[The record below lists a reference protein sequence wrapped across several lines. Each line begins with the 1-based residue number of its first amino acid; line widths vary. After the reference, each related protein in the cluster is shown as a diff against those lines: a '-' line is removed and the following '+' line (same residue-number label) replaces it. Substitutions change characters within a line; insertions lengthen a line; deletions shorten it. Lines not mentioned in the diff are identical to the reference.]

1 MDQVR
6 SRLEALGSVGAP
18 AASVEA
24 SMSQLER
31 AKNEAANASAR
42 ISVLQTQLDVMRPK
56 VEQVVSALGDTLPNA
71 RQKVERQLGEIEAE
85 WKALE
90 SIPSGATSSAS
101 ETLTD
106 AKQKHAEME
115 RTLDADRRALET
127 ATSALSEADR
137 AVASVKTDVASK
149 QGELK
154 AIDRAALESRRQ
166 AALSDSV
173 FQVPESEGMALGA
186 AGDALEG
193 VKRKLEECDSRLNA
207 AKGQLHLVAGH
218 VGSERLAQQEEA
230 VTYAREEVLDRERA
244 EMGALRLL
252 NEIRSVEAARTS
264 HLGRTLAGP
273 ITETFRALTDGRY
286 GQIEL
291 DPDLRT
297 HDIAALGAPRGLS
310 DLSVGTREQLAT
322 LIRLAIAAHLQT
334 ALVLDDQLVH
344 SDSAR
349 LEWFRERLRSS
360 VRKHSHQ
367 VIVFT
372 CRPDDYLPTGAAA
385 DDDSVAVVDLGTQ
398 LSR

>member
-1 MDQVR
+1 
-6 SRLEALGSVGAP
+6 
-18 AASVEA
+18 
-24 SMSQLER
+24 
-31 AKNEAANASAR
+31 
-42 ISVLQTQLDVMRPK
+42 
-56 VEQVVSALGDTLPNA
+56 
-71 RQKVERQLGEIEAE
+71 
-85 WKALE
+85 
-90 SIPSGATSSAS
+90 
-101 ETLTD
+101 
-106 AKQKHAEME
+106 
-115 RTLDADRRALET
+115 
-127 ATSALSEADR
+127 
-137 AVASVKTDVASK
+137 
-149 QGELK
+149 
-154 AIDRAALESRRQ
+154 
-166 AALSDSV
+166 
-173 FQVPESEGMALGA
+173 MALGA
-186 AGDALEG
+186 ASDALEG

-230 VTYAREEVLDRERA
+230 VRYAREGVLDRERT

-297 HDIAALGAPRGLS
+297 HDIAALGAPRELS

-360 VRKHSHQ
+360 VRKHSHRPSSRADLMT
-367 VIVFT
+367 T
-372 CRPDDYLPTGAAA
+372 CRRCG
-385 DDDSVAVVDLGTQ
+385 G
-398 LSR
+398 